1 MAAEGGLTSEACDRI
16 LETFKIDSL
25 KELQRRG
32 LEALIKGQDVFIVQP
47 TGSGKSLIFQ
57 SAPIVFDIMK
67 PLQKGKSIAIVIS
80 PLVSLMEDQV
90 GFLKSIGIMAEFVG
104 DDQKDEGAKK
114 MVEQGEC
121 QIVYGSPE
129 AFLSS
134 KRWRAM
140 LSSEIY
146 KERLRLVA
154 IDEAHCISHW

>member
-1 MAAEGGLTSEACDRI
+1 
-16 LETFKIDSL
+16 
-25 KELQRRG
+25 
-32 LEALIKGQDVFIVQP
+32 
-47 TGSGKSLIFQ
+47 
-57 SAPIVFDIMK
+57 
-67 PLQKGKSIAIVIS
+67 
-80 PLVSLMEDQV
+80 
-90 GFLKSIGIMAEFVG
+90 MAEFVG
-104 DDQKDEGAKK
+104 NDQKDEGAKK

>member
-1 MAAEGGLTSEACDRI
+1 MTSEACDRI

-80 PLVSLMEDQV
+80 PLVSLMEDQL
-90 GFLKSIGIMAEFVG
+90 GFLKSIGIMAKFVG
-104 DDQKDEGAKK
+104 DDQKDEGARK

>member
-32 LEALIKGQDVFIVQP
+32 LETLIKGQDVFIVQP